1 MTDSAQHA
9 TNAAA
14 LLNGATDTLEKT
26 SGFSSDVVLGTTSVI
41 TARAQVEATLSVAA
55 AIREQ
60 TAAFNEINKTPV
72 YDNKPRL
79 RPSSCVVPSD

>member
-9 TNAAA
+9 TNANA
-14 LLNGATDTLEKT
+14 LLKRTTETIEKMT
-26 SGFSSDVVLGTTSVI
+26 SAPSDVILGTASLI

-60 TAAFNEINKTPV
+60 TAMLSKLPVVHLAVRADPDPDAF
-72 YDNKPRL
+72 DRRL
-79 RPSSCVVPSD
+79 S